1 MDQPVLVWGVFEETL
16 FCLRRGVCS
25 SYRLHCKIFMVCSSW
40 WLSAAAASCNKQHLL
55 FLLLNLPSWAGHL
68 TDPIFCP
75 NVALKLG
82 KGAERGLLPG
92 RPTEDWVAAEPIPA
106 PALLASQNHPDIPKL
121 ETRKRRNRN
130 HGDAVWN
137 IKFVSWFV
145 NPFVFSAKLLF
156 PRSCQMTSGHKR
168 KEVASVSVLPEAEP
182 PNGRNIQARGHPS
195 SPPLP
200 PLVP

>member
-1 MDQPVLVWGVFEETL
+1 MESFLGKFQIFYLVLGLISARDIHRWLEMDQPVLVWGVFEETL

-145 NPFVFSAKLLF
+145 NPFGFFSKAF
-156 PRSCQMTSGHKR
+156 
-168 KEVASVSVLPEAEP
+168 VSA
-182 PNGRNIQARGHPS
+182 
-195 SPPLP
+195 
-200 PLVP
+200 LVSDDKWS